1 MKTKLFKRLGATV
14 LALGMALSVMAIPTS
29 ALSTSSTGSITINN
43 VPENTVTATVYK
55 IMDVTVDNTSGQPQE
70 PVYTWVDAVA
80 NWLSN
85 NTNTTYQSYV
95 DTTNDNAVTK
105 TFTDL
110 TSDTTGTGAVADF
123 YSNLAAAALE
133 TPPAGVSLHVQA
145 IVQETADPDGNGAIA
160 WTENTVGE
168 TTTYSVTIDNVPMGN
183 YLILFT
189 GSEKSYVYSPITAN
203 VVPVY
208 ANNAWSVGSATVTP
222 KYTTPTIDKDVT
234 SDSENGYQI
243 GDTVNYRVKAL
254 LPTYPEGSKNK
265 VFDIYDKM
273 DDGLSLNNGSI
284 AVYYSA
290 DDSLDTQIDTLL
302 TATTNYTLTTENV
315 TLPNTEAATFKVE
328 VNYDSLNAQTG
339 YIFVTY
345 SATVNANATVGA
357 NENDVILEYNDPYTD
372 TDYTTDDPDTNIY
385 TYGINVTKVDSVNAS
400 LKLNGAEFVLKDAD
414 GNELYFVSEGRG
426 VYRLATSSVVEG
438 DTVYEQGA
446 DTKLVTGG
454 FDTDGVTALGQLI
467 LKGLKEGTY
476 TLTETKAPKG
486 YVMPGDPDKTITIVD
501 DDNDG
506 NINGST
512 GAYVISSVTNISE
525 ENGVPSLPTTGG
537 MGTILFTT
545 VGLVL
550 VGGAAIL
557 LVVMYKRKKEN

>member
-85 NTNTTYQSYV
+85 NTNTIYQSYV

-110 TSDTTGTGAVADF
+110 TSDTTGTDAVADF

-133 TPPAGVSLHVQA
+133 TPSAGVSLHVQA
-145 IVQETADPDGNGAIA
+145 IVQETADPDGNGAIV

-234 SDSENGYQI
+234 SGSENGYQI

-254 LPTYPEGSKNK
+254 LPTYPEGSKDK

-290 DDSLDTQIDTLL
+290 DGSLNTQIDTLL

-357 NENDVILEYNDPYTD
+357 NGNDVILEYNDPYTD

-414 GNELYFVSEGRG
+414 GNELYFVSEGSG

-476 TLTETKAPKG
+476 TLTETKAPEG
-486 YVMPGDPDKTITIVD
+486 YVMPGDPDKTITIDD